1 MNSQVSNMMS
11 IDDHVDKINEA
22 KNKVQNGIFEMAEAI
37 TEAVNQL
44 DGRQAELSEKLG
56 MSKGTISK
64 WVSIGSNTRLVKMKD
79 KAPLSF
85 NSLYQLSSLDNQYNK
100 IYGQKV
106 AEKKFLE
113 LFENEKIT
121 PLSQRNDIDKII
133 RSQKQTITNKKR
145 DNKESIVTHPEG
157 QAKTPVNSEMKLQV
171 LIKSNLFFNTII
183 VVPSFNQLEK
193 WKYTRSDI
201 NEDYPLR
208 NLENPDKNILQQC
221 IIKVKARDID
231 VAMSCLN
238 NWGYNY
244 SNILIPNQ
252 KKNALVSIHNEYV
265 VIRGE
270 RGRPKEINSVIKSNN
285 SVDLI
290 NYAENIGAEPF
301 LFVGEIIKAKNWVY
315 CVG

>member
-1 MNSQVSNMMS
+1 
-11 IDDHVDKINEA
+11 
-22 KNKVQNGIFEMAEAI
+22 
-37 TEAVNQL
+37 
-44 DGRQAELSEKLG
+44 
-56 MSKGTISK
+56 MSKGTVSK
-64 WVSIGSNTRLVKMKD
+64 WVSIGSNRLLVKMKD

-133 RSQKQTITNKKR
+133 RSQKKIITTTTK
-145 DNKESIVTHPEG
+145 DNKGSIVNHLEA
-157 QAKTPVNSEMKLQV
+157 QAKTAVNSEMKLHV

-183 VVPSFNQLEK
+183 VVPSSNQLEK
-193 WKYTRSDI
+193 WKYIRNDI

-208 NLENPDKNILQQC
+208 NLENPDKNIIQQC

-252 KKNALVSIHNEYV
+252 KKNALVSINNEYV
-265 VIRGE
+265 VIKGE
-270 RGRPKEINSVIKSNN
+270 RGRSKEINSVIKSNN

-301 LFVGEIIKAKNWVY
+301 LFVGEIVKVKNWVY